1 MLIDG
6 IVSGVN
12 GSLGIMASSLVF
24 PLLLMGFSPSNVTT
38 STYIY
43 TYAYVHFHLYIYTYA
58 YVRIIRWY
66 HIISWL

>member
-1 MLIDG
+1 MAWEWGLTLVLIDG

-43 TYAYVHFHLYIYTYA
+43 TYAYV
-58 YVRIIRWY
+58 RIIRWY